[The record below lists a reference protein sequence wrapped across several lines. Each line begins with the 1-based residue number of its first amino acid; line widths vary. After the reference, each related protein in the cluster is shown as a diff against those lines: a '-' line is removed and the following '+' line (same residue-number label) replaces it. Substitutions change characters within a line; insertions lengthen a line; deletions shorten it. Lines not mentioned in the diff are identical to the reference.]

1 MLTDEAYFGGC
12 LLVASAHNMPV
23 DSWPWRFA
31 SVLSVASHAEP
42 DPELFFYN
50 PRPPVEFY
58 ARGVDVVVAWAG
70 GTTIRA
76 SGNSFATPHMAGM
89 AARVL
94 GAHPGLRP
102 FEVKTALHL
111 SAEQR
116 EEGVMRDPEDLRA
129 AVAAGVLAAARGRAP
144 LLQSI
149 ADVARAIFGARASS
163 IMLFD
168 AARAELVFEA
178 VSGEGAEL
186 LGRRLP
192 KDTGIAG
199 WVLGAREPIVV
210 EDVAQDPRFAADV
223 ARAAG
228 YVPQGIMAAPLLL
241 EERALGV
248 LSILDRPKRAS
259 FSLVELDLLGLFAHQ
274 AAVALELFEASRRME
289 AALRG
294 RGELASVARLAAAL
308 DGQGAERLQAAAAL
322 MAALESLLSPSN

>member
-1 MLTDEAYFGGC
+1 MREA
-12 LLVASAHNMPV
+12 
-23 DSWPWRFA
+23 
-31 SVLSVASHAEP
+31 
-42 DPELFFYN
+42 
-50 PRPPVEFY
+50 
-58 ARGVDVVVAWAG
+58 
-70 GTTIRA
+70 
-76 SGNSFATPHMAGM
+76 
-89 AARVL
+89 
-94 GAHPGLRP
+94 
-102 FEVKTALHL
+102 
-111 SAEQR
+111 
-116 EEGVMRDPEDLRA
+116 EDLRA
-129 AVAAGVLAAARGRAP
+129 AVAAGVLTAARGRAP

-168 AARAELVFEA
+168 AERAELVFEA

-199 WVLGAREPIVV
+199 WVLGAREPIVI
-210 EDVAQDPRFAADV
+210 EDVTQDPRFAADV

-228 YVPQGIMAAPLLL
+228 YIPQGIMAAPLLL

-289 AALRG
+289 AALKG
-294 RGELASVARLAAAL
+294 DGELASVARLAAAL
-308 DGQGAERLQAAAAL
+308 DGQGAERRQAAAAL
-322 MAALESLLSPSN
+322 MTALEGVLSPSN

>member
-1 MLTDEAYFGGC
+1 MSNE
-12 LLVASAHNMPV
+12 
-23 DSWPWRFA
+23 
-31 SVLSVASHAEP
+31 E
-42 DPELFFYN
+42 EL
-50 PRPPVEFY
+50 
-58 ARGVDVVVAWAG
+58 
-70 GTTIRA
+70 
-76 SGNSFATPHMAGM
+76 
-89 AARVL
+89 
-94 GAHPGLRP
+94 
-102 FEVKTALHL
+102 K
-111 SAEQR
+111 
-116 EEGVMRDPEDLRA
+116 A
-129 AVAAGVLAAARGRAP
+129 AVATGVLVAARGRAP

-168 AARAELVFEA
+168 EATEELVFEA

-210 EDVAQDPRFAADV
+210 EDVERDPRFAADV
-223 ARAAG
+223 ARATG

-274 AAVALELFEASRRME
+274 AAVALDLFEAARRME
-289 AALRG
+289 AALKG
-294 RGELASVARLAAAL
+294 SGELASLARLAAAL
-308 DGQGAERLQAAAAL
+308 DGQGAERRAAAVAL
-322 MAALESLLSPSN
+322 MTALEGVLSPSI